1 LAELLEAFLLDEQD
15 LPPFIPRYNIAPT
28 QPVFAVREH
37 PGGPKP
43 SHEAVALRWGLIP
56 SWASDASIGNRMI
69 NARAETLAT
78 KPAFRTAL
86 KKRRCLIAAEGFY
99 EWKTEGKV
107 KQPYFIHFR
116 DDRPFAFAGLWDRW
130 EGPDHSTIGSCTLI
144 TTSANELLRPL
155 HDRMPVIVRRE
166 EYAEW
171 LSPNEQ
177 DADALMPILQP
188 YAGGDLEAFPV
199 SRSVNSP
206 SHDAADCLSP
216 AT

>member
-1 LAELLEAFLLDEQD
+1 
-15 LPPFIPRYNIAPT
+15 
-28 QPVFAVREH
+28 
-37 PGGPKP
+37 
-43 SHEAVALRWGLIP
+43 
-56 SWASDASIGNRMI
+56 
-69 NARAETLAT
+69 
-78 KPAFRTAL
+78 
-86 KKRRCLIAAEGFY
+86 
-99 EWKTEGKV
+99 
-107 KQPYFIHFR
+107 
-116 DDRPFAFAGLWDRW
+116 
-130 EGPDHSTIGSCTLI
+130 
-144 TTSANELLRPL
+144 
-155 HDRMPVIVRRE
+155 MPVIVRRE